1 MGRKSAAKSQA
12 HSQAG
17 AGAPPPSQPRS
28 PTPLFAIGIVV
39 VLAIVGL
46 FAYTRSGPAV
56 QPEQT
61 AQAATPAVVDPP
73 VYAKLGPHPQATLPP
88 LPFQAYAPPRPMETV
103 RAVYKFAA
111 EHPEVLSYVPCFCG
125 CERGGH
131 RGNHDCFVAKRNAE
145 GKVTAW
151 EPHGLVCE
159 VCIDVGQQAMQMTN
173 AGASLTQIRDA
184 IEKKYA
190 GATHHTPTPAP
201 PHKGGTH

>member
-1 MGRKSAAKSQA
+1 MSAMQFLIRTCGVACIATLAATCSGNASREPQPAPGTAAAQSAAGDA
-12 HSQAG
+12 AG
-17 AGAPPPSQPRS
+17 RLEQLRFISS
-28 PTPLFAIGIVV
+28 DLPL
-39 VLAIVGL
+39 
-46 FAYTRSGPAV
+46 
-56 QPEQT
+56 
-61 AQAATPAVVDPP
+61 
-73 VYAKLGPHPQATLPP
+73 LPP
-88 LPFQAYAPPRPMETV
+88 GIATAARPPEVTK
-103 RAVYKFAA
+103 AVFAFAA
-111 EHPEVLSYVPCFCG
+111 RRPDVLSYMPCFCG

-173 AGASLTQIRDA
+173 AGASLTQIREA

-190 GATHHTPTPAP
+190 GAPNHTPTPAP

>member
-1 MGRKSAAKSQA
+1 MQFLMRTCSVACIAALAATCSGNASREPQPQPAPATAAAQSAAGDA
-12 HSQAG
+12 AG
-17 AGAPPPSQPRS
+17 RLEQLRFISNDL
-28 PTPLFAIGIVV
+28 PL
-39 VLAIVGL
+39 
-46 FAYTRSGPAV
+46 
-56 QPEQT
+56 
-61 AQAATPAVVDPP
+61 
-73 VYAKLGPHPQATLPP
+73 LPP
-88 LPFQAYAPPRPMETV
+88 GIATAARPPEVTK
-103 RAVYKFAA
+103 AVFAFAA
-111 EHPEVLSYVPCFCG
+111 RRPDVLSYMPCFCG

-173 AGASLTQIRDA
+173 AGASLTQIREA

>member
-1 MGRKSAAKSQA
+1 MS
-12 HSQAG
+12 
-17 AGAPPPSQPRS
+17 
-28 PTPLFAIGIVV
+28 VV
-39 VLAIVGL
+39 
-46 FAYTRSGPAV
+46 
-56 QPEQT
+56 QQ
-61 AQAATPAVVDPP
+61 
-73 VYAKLGPHPQATLPP
+73 VY
-88 LPFQAYAPPRPMETV
+88 E
-103 RAVYKFAA
+103 FAA
-111 EHPEVLSYVPCFCG
+111 RHPEVLQYMPCYCG
-125 CERGGH
+125 CERVGH

-190 GATHHTPTPAP
+190 GAPHHTPTPAP